1 MMADSLGSVEFQI
14 SVDATQAEAGLQR
27 VTKKVQE
34 TTQALTPL
42 TGSMS
47 DLRSR
52 LSDATNTMNSY
63 VAGSD
68 KWQQAAKRVQVLQD
82 HLGRSI
88 DTASQALKR
97 NNAVMHQ
104 TADRIG
110 SFGVA
115 TNSTGYAMMN
125 LTRVVQDAP
134 FGFIAIQNNIS
145 PLVESFIR
153 LKSETGSTGSAFKA
167 LLSSFTGP
175 AGMLAI
181 LNIGISVLTMLSM
194 SNRGAADATKTHE
207 QAVKDL
213 KNEYKNLTQAQ
224 LENALAKAKTD
235 AASFQGSNIFTNG
248 ASIFGSLTLRNAGA
262 MLFGS
267 PIVPELTGDY
277 KKALAN
283 LDAVQQIVKE
293 HGRERE
299 VLAQIAQLEE
309 KRRQLKKDDP
319 NYLASLKSIN
329 TEIATYRNE
338 LKIIEGSESKVSDLR
353 SSKNAKELKEVKEL
367 RLEAK
372 SEMHAID
379 IATISGKRLEIMQ
392 NRLRSLPMQSPV
404 SMPQPEQQKW
414 YASQLSES
422 IKNDPNI
429 IAGMKTYSL
438 LSNALADTL
447 RDNFSKSFIEA
458 WDRIFGHADS
468 LLEQFLQNLTERIG
482 LLAIDEVSGGIFGF
496 VKGLFGI
503 VGGSDRT
510 ITIQNTMVVDGD
522 VLMESVVT
530 PRLSDSMGR
539 LQRTRAI

>member
-1 MMADSLGSVEFQI
+1 MQDVQI
-14 SVDATQAEAGLQR
+14 NITAETSQAEAGL
-27 VTKKVQE
+27 
-34 TTQALTPL
+34 
-42 TGSMS
+42 
-47 DLRSR
+47 
-52 LSDATNTMNSY
+52 
-63 VAGSD
+63 
-68 KWQQAAKRVQVLQD
+68 KRVQGEANKLSSALNTVQAPMRGTGTALQQV
-82 HLGRSI
+82 G
-88 DTASQALKR
+88 TAS
-97 NNAVMHQ
+97 
-104 TADRIG
+104 
-110 SFGVA
+110 
-115 TNSTGYAMMN
+115 NSTGYAMMN

-309 KRRQLKKDDP
+309 KRRQLKKDDQ

-329 TEIATYRNE
+329 TEIATYRDE
-338 LKIIEGSESKVSDLR
+338 LKIIEGGESKVSDLR

-367 RLEAK
+367 KIEAIA
-372 SEMHAID
+372 MND
-379 IATISGKRLEIMQ
+379 ILSKRLEIMQ
-392 NRLRSLPMQSPV
+392 NRLRSLPMQSPI

-503 VGGSDRT
+503 GGGSDRA

-530 PRLSDSMGR
+530 PRLSDSIGR

>member
-1 MMADSLGSVEFQI
+1 MQDVQI
-14 SVDATQAEAGLQR
+14 NITAETSQAEAGL
-27 VTKKVQE
+27 
-34 TTQALTPL
+34 
-42 TGSMS
+42 
-47 DLRSR
+47 
-52 LSDATNTMNSY
+52 
-63 VAGSD
+63 
-68 KWQQAAKRVQVLQD
+68 KRVQGEANKLSSALNTVQAPMRGTGTALQQV
-82 HLGRSI
+82 G
-88 DTASQALKR
+88 TAS
-97 NNAVMHQ
+97 
-104 TADRIG
+104 
-110 SFGVA
+110 
-115 TNSTGYAMMN
+115 NSTGYAMMN

-309 KRRQLKKDDP
+309 KRNQLKDTDK
-319 NYLASLKSIN
+319 NYKKTLQEIN
-329 TEIATYRNE
+329 TEISKYQTE
-338 LKIIEGSESKVSDLR
+338 LDGIQGKANKLGGSVLNLAETLDR
-353 SSKNAKELKEVKEL
+353 AYKEMSPKYIFEEQTKA
-367 RLEAK
+367 LEAELNK
-372 SEMHAID
+372 QQSLMEKALKL
-379 IATISGKRLEIMQ
+379 GKENIQNTLLEIKQ
-392 NRLRSLPMQSPV
+392 NRLKSIGAGLMQSPI

-503 VGGSDRT
+503 GGGSDRT

-530 PRLSDSMGR
+530 PRLSDSIGR